1 MIELLLY
8 FVFSAGIFIGCTWP
22 QFGQLSKVR
31 FSEVIKVLIFS
42 FLWPFGVVTFFLIL
56 IDELGKVFKLWS

>member
-1 MIELLLY
+1 MIEFILY
-8 FVFSAGIFIGCTWP
+8 FIFSAGIFIGSTWS

-42 FLWPFGVVTFFLIL
+42 FLWPFVVVAFFLIL